1 MRNWTTFNLPFA
13 QNVFFIFC
21 LFAES
26 KTIFAAHSF
35 YFISFY
41 FFLYLHLRLTWR
53 GRAHAEQFYSL
64 ICTHANTKHSKYVFF
79 FSVRLII
86 RLYCLIMRLSLTD
99 WLTMRTAKRRDR
111 NRKNIINRKDKT
123 NVNICSVSIV
133 ILLFSWAAVEKRNHR
148 QNATH
153 HTHTHTHVRN
163 IWLDVPLIALQSIKF
178 IIDDSQI
185 CQNSIEKKWRITRL
199 AKRNKKTFYFL
210 TSFLLVIQ
218 MNVLWFIEIIK
229 RLKFKQLVFT
239 WFDRCLFLNLMSS
252 CYDVE

>member
-1 MRNWTTFNLPFA
+1 MICPISRCNPKQTSQLLLYFSISFRCIIHFIYFNFNDIQYRDLISENHRLRIERIRNRNKMRKNGAMKMRNWTTFNLPFA

-64 ICTHANTKHSKYVFF
+64 ICTHANIKHSKYVFF

-111 NRKNIINRKDKT
+111 NRKKYNK
-123 NVNICSVSIV
+123 
-133 ILLFSWAAVEKRNHR
+133 
-148 QNATH
+148 
-153 HTHTHTHVRN
+153 
-163 IWLDVPLIALQSIKF
+163 
-178 IIDDSQI
+178 SQ
-185 CQNSIEKKWRITRL
+185 R
-199 AKRNKKTFYFL
+199 
-210 TSFLLVIQ
+210 
-218 MNVLWFIEIIK
+218 
-229 RLKFKQLVFT
+229 
-239 WFDRCLFLNLMSS
+239 
-252 CYDVE
+252 